1 MATNA
6 TASED
11 SHRQAV
17 SSWGHQRVYGL
28 VKTMEQSWRWSGDS
42 LLCAN
47 AGHFTVRWLR
57 SRCSSSRG
65 HYAEEMLL
73 SAVTKDGVKGI
84 ERSKTTVEV
93 LNLSPVSDALA
104 RQFALA
110 DAKTSNGLSIKEYYG
125 IYHDSGAMNLTVKY
139 TYTNAEGSSNVY
151 IVSSLLNND
160 ECSVR
165 FNGYL
170 TLLREF

>member
-1 MATNA
+1 MIRPYVLTLAILPF
-6 TASED
+6 ASHAADVPD
-11 SHRQAV
+11 S
-17 SSWGHQRVYGL
+17 
-28 VKTMEQSWRWSGDS
+28 E
-42 LLCAN
+42 CA
-47 AGHFTVRWLR
+47 A
-57 SRCSSSRG
+57 RG

-84 ERSKTTVEV
+84 ERGKTTVEV

-104 RQFALA
+104 RQFAQA
-110 DAKTSNGLSIKEYYG
+110 DAKTGNGLSVKEYYG
-125 IYHDSGAMNLTVKY
+125 IYHDNGAMNLTAKY
-139 TYTNAEGSSNVY
+139 TYTNVKGVSNVY

-170 TLLREF
+170 TLSREF

>member
-1 MATNA
+1 MIRPYVLTLAILPF
-6 TASED
+6 ASHAAD
-11 SHRQAV
+11 V
-17 SSWGHQRVYGL
+17 PSS
-28 VKTMEQSWRWSGDS
+28 E
-42 LLCAN
+42 CA
-47 AGHFTVRWLR
+47 A
-57 SRCSSSRG
+57 RG

-93 LNLSPVSDALA
+93 LNLSPVSDVLA
-104 RQFALA
+104 RQFAQA
-110 DAKTSNGLSIKEYYG
+110 DAKTGNGLSVKEYYG
-125 IYHDSGAMNLTVKY
+125 IYHDNGAMNLTAKY
-139 TYTNAEGSSNVY
+139 TYTNVKGASNVY

-170 TLLREF
+170 TLSREF